1 MEKTVQTENMQK
13 GQAVATLK
21 DVSFSSPDKLLFYGV
36 DLVVKKGQNTTLI
49 GESGVGK
56 STLLK
61 LVLGRIVP
69 DTGTVVLSKK
79 LKVSYVPQ
87 DIEELDI
94 EATIS
99 IRDLFFKAR
108 GLDMLGKRKAELEQE
123 MTKTD
128 PEKLQ
133 AILNEYGTI
142 SEEYE
147 KRGGYAAESDM
158 GKILAGLKLDQNST
172 GHITPD
178 SKLNEVS
185 SGQKTRVLIGQAL
198 FANSDLLV
206 LDDPTSH
213 LDVESV
219 DWLSKYLRNSE
230 QATLI
235 ATNNLPF
242 INACANKVV
251 EITDFGRVLA
261 FEGDYGDYLTKRDR
275 LLEAEKA
282 EAEAVM
288 AEKDR
293 IEATYKDFKAKQVF
307 KRSSAM
313 AQVGRSLQTRIQR
326 LEDEHQELPG
336 SKQVHR
342 SERVRNIAFEAGR
355 RSGDNVVTIGNVMK
369 EYGNYLAL
377 DLSLLDTVIKRG
389 GFFLVSGGNGSGKS
403 TLLRLIASAAGNQEF
418 DPTIGSIEIGASV
431 NAAYYSQ
438 DYTGIAREG
447 DIFEEVRTV
456 VKGGGESEAAAIL
469 HFWGFPKATIRN
481 RQIDQLSVGEKKQL
495 ALAKIM
501 AQHPNLLLL
510 DEPTDYLKPEIVDR
524 LVSALLEY
532 NGTVILVSHNSEFKK
547 SLKFHRELELP
558 QGKIKL
564 LNESK

>member
-49 GESGVGK
+49 G
-56 STLLK
+56 
-61 LVLGRIVP
+61 
-69 DTGTVVLSKK
+69 
-79 LKVSYVPQ
+79 
-87 DIEELDI
+87 
-94 EATIS
+94 
-99 IRDLFFKAR
+99 
-108 GLDMLGKRKAELEQE
+108 KRKAELEQE
-123 MTKTD
+123 MTTTD

-213 LDVESV
+213 LDIESV

-261 FEGDYGDYLTKRDR
+261 FEGDYGDYLTKRDQ

-313 AQVGRSLQTRIQR
+313 AQVGRSLQTKIQKIKK
-326 LEDEHQELPG
+326 EKKTKKG
-336 SKQVHR
+336 SPKKKNLKR
-342 SERVRNIAFEAGR
+342 
-355 RSGDNVVTIGNVMK
+355 GNVLK
-369 EYGNYLAL
+369 
-377 DLSLLDTVIKRG
+377 I
-389 GFFLVSGGNGSGKS
+389 FF
-403 TLLRLIASAAGNQEF
+403 
-418 DPTIGSIEIGASV
+418 
-431 NAAYYSQ
+431 
-438 DYTGIAREG
+438 
-447 DIFEEVRTV
+447 
-456 VKGGGESEAAAIL
+456 
-469 HFWGFPKATIRN
+469 
-481 RQIDQLSVGEKKQL
+481 
-495 ALAKIM
+495 
-501 AQHPNLLLL
+501 
-510 DEPTDYLKPEIVDR
+510 
-524 LVSALLEY
+524 
-532 NGTVILVSHNSEFKK
+532 
-547 SLKFHRELELP
+547 
-558 QGKIKL
+558 
-564 LNESK
+564 